1 MIFEC
6 IFRAKPNGDL
16 WLRKLHGTKRIV
28 INELIDSKVKIQV
41 SSMQRSIYFLIYF
54 LMPQ

>member
-1 MIFEC
+1 MIFKC

-41 SSMQRSIYFLIYF
+41 SSMRRSIYFLIYF